1 MPALPG
7 CVAQGYSLEDAI
19 AMAKDA
25 IGLYLE
31 SLIAAGEPIPEERE
45 RPRVLAAKIAA

>member
-1 MPALPG
+1 MDGKAT
-7 CVAQGYSLEDAI
+7 
-19 AMAKDA
+19 AKDA

-45 RPRVLAAKIAA
+45 RPQVLSVKVAA